1 MPGCV
6 VYLFVGEPQAAGEP
20 CSERDPECALG
31 VCRGNSTRFY
41 TRYKFFIGHQSF
53 CRSEYKTANNK
64 TEKHKT
70 AKIKQRKHTAKIQN
84 SEKKKKY
91 RTAKTKQQKYRTAKT
106 IQLTYNTAK
115 TKQQKYKTAITNSK
129 QSMSTIYLYL

>member
-1 MPGCV
+1 MSFIHPLINIISSLGEVQEAWKPWSEKRPGMFHGSLSKALKKLKLKFFLKISCNFFNSCLA

-53 CRSEYKTANNK
+53 FGVN
-64 TEKHKT
+64 
-70 AKIKQRKHTAKIQN
+70 
-84 SEKKKKY
+84 
-91 RTAKTKQQKYRTAKT
+91 TKQQ
-106 IQLTYNTAK
+106 I
-115 TKQQKYKTAITNSK
+115 TKQKNTK
-129 QSMSTIYLYL
+129 QR